1 MRNAELKWSK
11 LQSNKLLQILVVSAL
26 AIAVGV
32 AIGEFSATRRVSVEY
47 LLVVVG
53 ALLGLFLLLQ
63 DRTMNVPSLQRTL
76 LYFTIIAGFAG
87 SAFFTI
93 SIGPIH
99 LFPYRIFLPLLWM
112 LFAMTLLLNRG
123 RLNISHIRV
132 KLYLQF
138 LAIWLLYAV
147 LSLAWASAQGEAIRD
162 IIFLFMAISIIF
174 FVVHYLSDI
183 SHLKR
188 LYYLW
193 LLVFVA
199 LIPIG
204 FWETLTGQHLSVS
217 GLAQTTHPVARF
229 MPSTVFRNPNDY
241 ATYLAL
247 SLPFVLALIR
257 YHGGFMVRLL
267 GASALIAGLY
277 LLVTTFSRANY
288 LAVFIGAA
296 FWFVFLLRF
305 KGKMKALAVAGL
317 AAVLLLTAFS
327 GQVQD
332 VFSIINVQLNTLIAA
347 LPQLGEGGLEVR
359 FNLIRNA
366 FVFLVNSFGFG
377 VGAGNVEYHMAN
389 FQAYDTRGV
398 LNVHNW
404 WMEILTDYG
413 LFIFV
418 GYMAFYLSLLMG
430 LYKAYDKISNTSEK
444 MICEGLLVGLVVFFF
459 ASMSASSIMALRPQW
474 IFFAFA
480 LAFLNYY
487 RTKQTV
493 KSG

>member
-1 MRNAELKWSK
+1 
-11 LQSNKLLQILVVSAL
+11 
-26 AIAVGV
+26 
-32 AIGEFSATRRVSVEY
+32 
-47 LLVVVG
+47 
-53 ALLGLFLLLQ
+53 
-63 DRTMNVPSLQRTL
+63 
-76 LYFTIIAGFAG
+76 
-87 SAFFTI
+87 
-93 SIGPIH
+93 
-99 LFPYRIFLPLLWM
+99 
-112 LFAMTLLLNRG
+112 MTLLLNQG
-123 RLNISHIRV
+123 QLNISHIKV
-132 KLYLQF
+132 KPYLQF
-138 LAIWLLYAV
+138 LMIWLLYAV
-147 LSLAWASAQGEAIRD
+147 LSLAWASAKGEAIRD

-174 FVVHYLSDI
+174 FIVYYLSDI

-217 GLAQTTHPVARF
+217 GLAQTIHPVARF

-241 ATYLAL
+241 AVYLTL
-247 SLPFVLALIR
+247 SLPFILALIR
-257 YHGGFMVRLL
+257 YHGRFMVHLL

-296 FWFVFLLRF
+296 FWFVFLLKF
-305 KGKMKALAVAGL
+305 KGKMKTLAVACL

-332 VFSIINVQLNTLIAA
+332 VLSIIDVQLNTLIAA
-347 LPQLGEGGLEVR
+347 LPQLGEGGLDVR
-359 FNLIRNA
+359 FNLVRNA

-389 FQAYDTRGV
+389 FQVYDTRGV

-404 WMEILTDYG
+404 WMEILADYG

-418 GYMAFYLSLLMG
+418 GYVMFYLSLVIS
-430 LYKAYDKISNTSEK
+430 LYKAYDKISNASEK

-480 LAFLNYY
+480 LAFLNYL
-487 RTKQTV
+487 RVQRARNCR
-493 KSG
+493 